1 MIFAYWHDTD
11 HSPIRSFIAHW
22 QAHFPEFRVIG
33 DDEAERLI
41 NKYFPEFL
49 KKYRAISIPTCR
61 ANLARLLILYEAG
74 GLYVDCHCGIV
85 DPVRTRALLDS
96 ATENVF
102 TLFDKNAV
110 DGRPAD
116 QLWPLYSILVCR
128 AGCPIVLDIAGAAIR
143 NLTAHWRR
151 EASEDFSPYNIWEM
165 CGTGV
170 VADVILDRASEPP
183 RPRSHPDW
191 QIRLLPETD
200 TSPIKRYMFYSYRRP
215 GMHWSERQD
224 RERLYRR
231 HSDADPIKRHAP
243 HSLTGADLLQTAPL
257 ID

>member
-11 HSPIRSFIAHW
+11 HSPLRSFISHW
-22 QAHFPEFRVIG
+22 QAYFPEFRVIG
-33 DDEAERLI
+33 DYEVEPLI

-49 KKYRAISIPTCR
+49 EKYRAISLPTCR
-61 ANLARLLILYEAG
+61 ANLARMLMLYEVG

-85 DPVRTRALLDS
+85 DPVRVQALLDS
-96 ATENVF
+96 ATESTF
-102 TLFDKNAV
+102 TLFDKDLA

-128 AGCPIVLDIAGAAIR
+128 AGCPIVLDIAAAAIR
-143 NLTAHWRR
+143 NLSEHWRR

-165 CGTGV
+165 CGTGL
-170 VADVILDRASEPP
+170 VADVILDRAAQPA
-183 RPRSHPDW
+183 RPRSYPGW
-191 QIRLLPETD
+191 QIRLLPETHAA
-200 TSPIKRYMFYSYRRP
+200 PIRRYMFYSYRRP

-231 HSDADPIKRHAP
+231 HSGVAPSQRHAP
-243 HSLTGADLLQTAPL
+243 HALTGGRLQAAPL
-257 ID
+257 LD